1 MDWVETTGKTIEE
14 AQEAALDVLGVE
26 FGEAQFE
33 IIEEPR
39 AGFLGMN
46 RRDARVR
53 ARVRPSTPK
62 PKDTRRPRKRRG
74 GEKAEGEAGEVAVER
89 APRRKQS
96 DARKSPKK
104 EVAMVDSAP
113 NQKESEATA
122 LESEHEEV
130 QEQVSRTDLAVTAQH
145 FLADL
150 LHELDLSGTVTVDS
164 LDDESMELS
173 VNGENLGALIGTR
186 GAVIAAVQE
195 LTRAVVQGRGG
206 DSVGRV
212 TVDVSGYRLRRREA
226 LLRFTESVV
235 AEVLETKEERAFE
248 PMIAA
253 ERKIVHDAVAEA
265 PGVGSRSEGEEP
277 ERFVVVFPMTDSA
290 EV

>member
-33 IIEEPR
+33 ILEEPK

-62 PKDTRRPRKRRG
+62 PKDSRRPRKRRA
-74 GEKAEGEAGEVAVER
+74 GERSEADNGEVAVER
-89 APRRKQS
+89 PPRRKQS

-104 EVAMVDSAP
+104 EVAMVDNVPS
-113 NQKESEATA
+113 QGDGDGVST
-122 LESEHEEV
+122 EEL
-130 QEQVSRTDLAVTAQH
+130 QEETQVSRTDLAVAAQH

-164 LDDESMELS
+164 LDEESMELS
-173 VNGENLGALIGTR
+173 VNGDNLGALIGTR

-195 LTRAVVQGRGG
+195 LTRAVVQGQGG
-206 DSVGRV
+206 DNVGRV
-212 TVDVSGYRLRRREA
+212 TVDVSGYRQRRREA

-235 AEVLETKEERAFE
+235 EEVRTSGEERAFE

-265 PGVGSRSEGEEP
+265 SGVGSRSEGEEP
-277 ERFVVVFPMTDSA
+277 DRFVVVFPRSDSSA
-290 EV
+290 V